1 MDVLLG
7 SIMTVGFNFAPRGFA
22 ICEGQLLSIASNTA
36 LFSLLGTIYGGD
48 GRTTFALPDLRGRV
62 PIGMGQ
68 GPGLSN
74 HSQGERGGNETQTL
88 NVNQLPSHNHVL
100 QLSAAVQVSTSN
112 PNSDEAAGGFLTNT
126 SNNFYATAGTAGNN
140 LGGVSAS
147 GTAANTGGG
156 QSFPIMQ
163 PYLVI
168 NYVIALEGIFPSRN

>member
-1 MDVLLG
+1 MEPFIG
-7 SIMTVGFNFAPRGFA
+7 QIMVVGFNFAPRGWA
-22 ICEGQLLSIASNTA
+22 MCQGQLLPISQNTA

-48 GRTTFALPDLRGRV
+48 GRTTFALPDLRGRAA
-62 PIGMGQ
+62 IGMGQ

-74 HSQGERGGNETQTL
+74 HPIGQVSGSEQVTL
-88 NVNQLPSHNHVL
+88 NTNQIPSHTHAL

-147 GTAANTGGG
+147 GTAANTGGN
-156 QSFPIMQ
+156 QPFSIMQ
-163 PYLVI
+163 PYLAM
-168 NYVIALEGIFPSRN
+168 NYVIALVGIFPSRN